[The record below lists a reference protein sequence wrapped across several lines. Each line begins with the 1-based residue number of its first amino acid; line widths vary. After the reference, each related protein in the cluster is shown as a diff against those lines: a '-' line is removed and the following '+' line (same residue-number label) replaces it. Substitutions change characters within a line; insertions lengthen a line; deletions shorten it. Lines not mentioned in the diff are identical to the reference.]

1 MRWFV
6 LPLLLVATGAAWAA
20 KPDPA
25 VYPNANTYRDP
36 AIAAAPSAGYA
47 KVLREHCPGAGR
59 GLVHFLEVD
68 GQSIRPRRTW
78 PTYLELAPG
87 AHTLGMEFIGTASNL
102 WDRWEGRGDVR
113 GEFEAGKAYVVRYQ
127 RTAVDAFR
135 VWLEPLPDFG
145 SASMATPI
153 CRQDAFPDKA
163 YHQ

>member
-1 MRWFV
+1 MRR
-6 LPLLLVATGAAWAA
+6 LAPALLLVAAGAARAA

-25 VYPNANTYRDP
+25 VHPNANTYRDP
-36 AIAAAPSAGYA
+36 AIVAAPSAGYA

-59 GLVHFLEVD
+59 GLVHFLQVD

-87 AHTLGMEFIGTASNL
+87 EHTLGMEFIGTASNI
-102 WDRWEGRGDVR
+102 WDRWEGRGNVR
-113 GEFEAGKAYVVRYQ
+113 GEFEAGKAYIVRYQ
-127 RTAVDAFR
+127 RTAADAFR
-135 VWLEPLPDFG
+135 VWIEPLPDFDLAG
-145 SASMATPI
+145 PATST